1 MKVEEYIQKK
11 QEASKSK
18 SLSYPLVERNI
29 DDKSI
34 QYLNF
39 TYKEKGR
46 SGGGGKIKIV
56 VPEMGIVNSRSF
68 DYTPEGESAFKGL
81 GSLGLKVASG
91 QMSLGDALSKDG
103 GAAASSFLARN
114 LTSTLSGLPGSK
126 QIAESQGYAFNPN
139 MEIYFENQQF
149 RTFSFAFPFLPKN
162 PEESATIKKICQ
174 TFEKYSLPEIQSKY
188 RFKYPYTWSI
198 LGDGPVG
205 FSTKECVIQEM
216 SIKYGS
222 DKGVYTTF
230 SDGSPTS
237 VTLSVTFM
245 EIEQWSRDEIEI
257 G

>member
-56 VPEMGIVNSRSF
+56 VPQIGLTNTRSF
-68 DYTPEGESAFKGL
+68 DYTPEGESVFK
-81 GSLGLKVASG
+81 SLGNLGLNVASG
-91 QMSLGDALSKDG
+91 QTSLENALDQGLRVAGSD
-103 GAAASSFLARN
+103 FLARN
-114 LTSTLSGLPGSK
+114 LTKTISGLPGAN
-126 QIAESQGYAFNPN
+126 QIAASQGYAFNPN

-149 RTFSFAFPFLPKN
+149 RTFSFSFPFLPKN
-162 PEESATIKKICQ
+162 PEESGTIKKICQ
-174 TFEKYSLPEIQSKY
+174 TFEKYSLPEIESKY

-198 LGDGPVG
+198 SADGPVG
-205 FSTKECVIQEM
+205 FSTKECVITEVV
-216 SIKYGS
+216 IRYGS
-222 DKGVYTTF
+222 DKQVYTTF
-230 SDGSPTS
+230 SDGSPTAT
-237 VTLSVTFM
+237 TLALTFT